1 MTVPILA
8 GSYLVLHE
16 RSFSVLRRNT
26 LDKKKGE
33 KGQKRI
39 KMENSE
45 IDPSY

>member
-8 GSYLVLHE
+8 GSYYCTKL
-16 RSFSVLRRNT
+16 FGTAPQYT

-33 KGQKRI
+33 KGQKWI

-45 IDPSY
+45 IDPTY